1 MNVIVANRYQSLLQ
15 GLNID
20 IIKQMVGEFEV
31 DDIISTFQNFFYQRM
46 ILDITAIKNYKDV
59 KTLQKLSISL
69 DMDKV
74 ILLLDDS
81 PESTSPDYISKLVSM
96 GIYNFTKNAEGIMY
110 LYNNPNSYRDVA
122 QYQQLDVVTPIVQG
136 QAGASVNQTG
146 LMQPEHGRIIGVKN
160 VTDDSGATT
169 LIYMMKKQLEKNYSV
184 IAIEVDKRDF
194 MFFREKG
201 LVSTNTQ
208 GIGNEVSKY
217 SNKDVILIDINR
229 SASAESLC
237 TEVFYL
243 IEPSI
248 IKLNKLMMTDGKVLQ
263 KLKGKKVILNQSLLS
278 SKDVL
283 DFEYESKIKIFYNMP
298 PLNEREA
305 NIQVLNSFLTKAGF
319 TRQAGGEQE
328 KKSKLLGIFNI

>member
-136 QAGASVNQTG
+136 QAGISVNQTG
-146 LMQPEHGRIIGVKN
+146 LMQPEHGRVIGVKN

-184 IAIEVDKRDF
+184 VAIEVDKRDF

-248 IKLNKLMMTDGKVLQ
+248 IKLNKLMMTDGKILQ

>member
-184 IAIEVDKRDF
+184 VAIEVDKRDF

-319 TRQAGGEQE
+319 TRQAGGEQD

>member
-136 QAGASVNQTG
+136 QAGTSVNQTG

-184 IAIEVDKRDF
+184 VAIEVDKRDF

-328 KKSKLLGIFNI
+328 KKSKLLGIFSI

>member
-122 QYQQLDVVTPIVQG
+122 QYQQLDIVTPIVQG
-136 QAGASVNQTG
+136 QPGTSVNQTG
-146 LMQPEHGRIIGVKN
+146 LMQPEHGRIIGIKN

-184 IAIEVDKRDF
+184 VAIEVDKRDF
-194 MFFREKG
+194 MFFRDKG

-217 SNKDVILIDINR
+217 SNKDVILIDINK

-298 PLNEREA
+298 PLNERET

>member
-136 QAGASVNQTG
+136 QDGVSVNQTG

-184 IAIEVDKRDF
+184 VAIEVDKRDF

>member
-136 QAGASVNQTG
+136 QDGASVNQTG

-184 IAIEVDKRDF
+184 VAIEVDKRDF

-319 TRQAGGEQE
+319 TRQAGGEKK

>member
-184 IAIEVDKRDF
+184 VAIEVDKRDF

>member
-184 IAIEVDKRDF
+184 VAIEVDKRDF

-229 SASAESLC
+229 SANAESLC

>member
-184 IAIEVDKRDF
+184 VAIEVDKRDF

-229 SASAESLC
+229 SANAESLC

-328 KKSKLLGIFNI
+328 KKSKLLGIFSI